1 MITDYQFD
9 NHFIALI
16 RKLCNILPVIK
27 SNMVYN
33 RTVSSRFKE
42 IIIDLR
48 QCINKAKVFL
58 LSII

>member
-9 NHFIALI
+9 ENFIALI

-27 SNMVYN
+27 YNMVYN

-58 LSII
+58 FSII